1 MSMHKSLKRKDTLVR
16 RRNVLTRAE
25 RIERLREDEEWEE
38 GTSVFAL
45 PKVKPRI
52 IVAPSA
58 VKEEPEEEL
67 EGEGLEGAGAAE
79 AGEAAE
85 EAEE

>member
-1 MSMHKSLKRKDTLVR
+1 MSLHKSLKSRDTLVR

-45 PKVKPRI
+45 PKVKPLI

-58 VKEEPEEEL
+58 PKGKPEEEL
-67 EGEGLEGAGAAE
+67 EGEALEGAEGE
-79 AGEAAE
+79 EAAE
-85 EAEE
+85 GAEE

>member
-1 MSMHKSLKRKDTLVR
+1 MSLHKSLKSKDTLVR

-45 PKVKPRI
+45 PKVKPLI
-52 IVAPSA
+52 IVAPKA
-58 VKEEPEEEL
+58 RPLEEA
-67 EGEGLEGAGAAE
+67 EGLEGAEGAEGEGAA
-79 AGEAAE
+79 AAE
-85 EAEE
+85 DAEE